1 MRTLRREAPVG
12 TEAGN
17 KEFGLHILHG
27 AREVV
32 AVICGRVEVVKRLGH
47 QQISV
52 GIKAAD
58 KLVALIA
65 KIRFHF
71 KFNTVAVLITV

>member
-12 TEAGN
+12 AEAGN
-17 KEFGLHILHG
+17 KKLGLHILYG

-32 AVICGRVEVVKRLGH
+32 AVISGRVEVVECLSH
-47 QQISV
+47 QQISI

-58 KLVALIA
+58 KLVALITQ
-65 KIRFHF
+65 IRLHF
-71 KFNTVAVLITV
+71 KFNAVAVLIAV

>member
-12 TEAGN
+12 AEAGDE
-17 KEFGLHILHG
+17 EFSLHILHG

-32 AVICGRVEVVKRLGH
+32 AVIGGWIEVVECLGH

-52 GIKAAD
+52 GIETAN
-58 KLVALIA
+58 KLITLITQ
-65 KIRFHF
+65 IRFHF

>member
-27 AREVV
+27 TREVV
-32 AVICGRVEVVKRLGH
+32 AVIGSRVEVVKRLGH
-47 QQISV
+47 QQISI

-58 KLVALIA
+58 KLIALIA

-71 KFNTVAVLITV
+71 KFNAVAILITV